1 MMKLQHRPTLLI
13 LALAIALSACQ
24 RSSVEDDVKSDNN
37 TSGIST
43 TTKTESGKPAKW
55 AMPETMM
62 QHMRNLEQDVRAL
75 ESSAEKDHAA
85 LAAKIDAHTTQL
97 ISSCTMDGK
106 AHDTLHDW
114 LMPFLQL
121 NKAYAAAPDAATQ
134 TAKFKE
140 IQDSL
145 AVFHDRFE

>member
-1 MMKLQHRPTLLI
+1 MKIPYNSTLLI
-13 LALAIALSACQ
+13 VALTVGLSACQ
-24 RSSVEDDVKSDNN
+24 RSSKQDDTISDNN
-37 TSGIST
+37 ASGVPT
-43 TTKTESGKPAKW
+43 TTATESGKPAKW
-55 AMPETMM
+55 VMPESMM
-62 QHMRNLEQDVRAL
+62 QHMRNLEQNVRAL

-85 LAAKIDAHTTQL
+85 LARKLDEHTTQL

-106 AHDTLHDW
+106 AHDALHDW

-121 NKAYAAAPDAATQ
+121 NKDYTAATDAATK

-145 AVFHDRFE
+145 ATFHERFE

>member
-1 MMKLQHRPTLLI
+1 MKLQHKPTLLI
-13 LALAIALSACQ
+13 LALVIGLSSCQ
-24 RSSVEDDVKSDNN
+24 RSSKQEDVKSDRDD
-37 TSGIST
+37 TEIST
-43 TTKTESGKPAKW
+43 TTKIESGKPAKW
-55 AMPETMM
+55 AMPEPMM
-62 QHMRNLEQDVRAL
+62 QHMRNLEQDVRTL
-75 ESSAEKDHAA
+75 ESSDEKDHAT
-85 LAAKIDAHTTQL
+85 LAAKISEHTKQL

-121 NKAYAAAPDAATQ
+121 NKDYAAAPDAATQ

-145 AVFHDRFE
+145 EVFHDRFE